1 MIKSIASNDISF
13 PDDEHIS
20 EPYATW
26 CKIFLKERSPL
37 QFKSSH
43 KNTKQSFN
51 TLPWEIRKNNSDF
64 KAWLRERNSYAF
76 FFYGASKGN
85 PRVAGAGGILL
96 DPRGHVEQTFAWGL
110 GYRTNNEAE

>member
-1 MIKSIASNDISF
+1 MGMIAENFASNDISF

-20 EPYATW
+20 EPCASW

-43 KNTKQSFN
+43 KKTKQSFS
-51 TLPWEIRKNNSDF
+51 TLPWEIRKTSSDF

-76 FFYGASKGN
+76 YFDGASKGN
-85 PRVAGAGGILL
+85 LGVAGVGG
-96 DPRGHVEQTFAWGL
+96 DPSRS
-110 GYRTNNEAE
+110 